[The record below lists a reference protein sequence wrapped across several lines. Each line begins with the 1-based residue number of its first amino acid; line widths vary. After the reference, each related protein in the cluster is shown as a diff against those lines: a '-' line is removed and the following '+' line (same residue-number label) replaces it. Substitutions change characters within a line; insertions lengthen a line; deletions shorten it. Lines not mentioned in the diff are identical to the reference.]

1 MWQTRRNAS
10 RKRTIPFDEN
20 GAGGGDVRDQG
31 TRSPMLKAVMTGM
44 GDGRLSNRVALVLVL
59 TGPLLVFL
67 TLVALGPMGQVFDSR
82 SLLLVL
88 LADLVYVLIIA
99 ALVAMRVAR
108 LVAARRSD
116 SAGSRLHLRLST
128 LFATIALVPT
138 VTVAVFA
145 ALTLNVGLEG
155 WFSDRV
161 QRVVGNSLAAAEAY
175 QFEQE
180 RDLRTD
186 AGELAAYLETVRRV
200 FPLLEEGELRSLLSE
215 AQAQIQRGLRVAFIV
230 DGEGEIR
237 ARGER
242 SFRFNFTP
250 LTPEQIAQA
259 QDEIVIIR
267 DWPNNE
273 FRALVALDNYF
284 DRYLYVARE
293 VDGNILSLLD
303 ETRETVVFY
312 QQLERERGRL
322 LFQFGALY
330 LGFALIL
337 ILGSIWLGLNFA
349 ERLAR
354 PVGRLAEAAGQ
365 VGSGDLDVQVRVAR
379 DDDEIA
385 LLGRVFNQMTRQ
397 LKGQRETLLENNRQ
411 IEARRRL
418 FDSVLGSVT
427 AGVIGLDAEGR
438 VEFINRAA
446 VAMLELDETASP
458 AEPLDQVVPEFAPLL
473 ERLRSTSTN
482 LGRVQE
488 ELRLSRSGRLETLL
502 VRMAERRRSDGQL
515 EGYVVAFDDVS
526 ELVSAQRMAA
536 WGDVARRIAH
546 EIKNP
551 LTPIQ
556 LSSERIERKFS
567 RKLDAEDAE
576 SLSQLTSVIV
586 RQTNDLRRI
595 VDEFSRFARMPEP
608 DRRPHDL
615 AAILRDCT
623 VLQESGQ
630 PDVRFQTE
638 LPDTPV
644 IVEVDETMMAQA
656 FTNLIKN
663 AGEAIETRM
672 EIEDAPAF
680 VPEIRVCFEAQDA
693 ELRITISDNGIGLP
707 EDRARLFEPYVTT
720 RAAGTGLGLSIVRK
734 IMEEHGGTLRLEDAE
749 IFEGDTHPGAK
760 AVIRLPR
767 LSPRQMTEEDMTKM
781 ASSDA

>member
-1 MWQTRRNAS
+1 M
-10 RKRTIPFDEN
+10 
-20 GAGGGDVRDQG
+20 RDQG

>member
-1 MWQTRRNAS
+1 MARVSAS
-10 RKRTIPFDEN
+10 R
-20 GAGGGDVRDQG
+20 GLL
-31 TRSPMLKAVMTGM
+31 LKAVLTGM
-44 GDGRLSNRVALVLVL
+44 IDRRMTNWMTLFLVL
-59 TGPLLVFL
+59 TGPALVLLTLLV
-67 TLVALGPMGQVFDSR
+67 LGPLGQNVDSR
-82 SLLLVL
+82 ALLLVL
-88 LADLVYVLIIA
+88 LADFVYILIVA
-99 ALVAMRVAR
+99 ALVGMRVAR
-108 LVAARRSD
+108 LVAARRSE
-116 SAGSRLHLRLST
+116 SAGSKLHLRLST

-138 VTVAVFA
+138 VTVAIFA
-145 ALTLNVGLEG
+145 TLSLNVGLEG

-161 QRVVGNSLAAAEAY
+161 QRVVGTSLAAAEAY

-200 FPLLEEGELRSLLSE
+200 FPLIEEGELRNLLSE
-215 AQAQIQRGLRVAFIV
+215 AQAQVQRGLRVAFII
-230 DGEGEIR
+230 DGAGDIR

-242 SFRFNFTP
+242 SYRFNFTP
-250 LTPEQIAQA
+250 PEPE
-259 QDEIVIIR
+259 EIVRAREEMVIIR

-273 FRALVALDNYF
+273 FRALVGLDGYF

-293 VDGNILSLLD
+293 VDGSILSLLD
-303 ETRETVVFY
+303 ETRETVSFY
-312 QQLERERGRL
+312 QQLERERGQL

-337 ILGSIWLGLNFA
+337 ILAAIWLGLSFA

-354 PVGRLAEAAGQ
+354 PVGRLAEAAGR
-365 VGSGDLDVQVRVAR
+365 VGEGDLDVRVAVAR

-385 LLGRVFNQMTRQ
+385 LLGRVFNQMTQQ

-411 IEARRRL
+411 IETRRRL

-427 AGVIGLDAEGR
+427 AGVIGLDAAGH

-446 VAMLELDETASP
+446 ERMLELADHP
-458 AEPLDQVVPEFAPLL
+458 AVDAGLADVAPEFLPLL
-473 ERLRSTSTN
+473 ERLRGTPSAM
-482 LGRVQE
+482 GRMQE
-488 ELRLSRSGRLETLL
+488 ELKLSRAGRLETLL
-502 VRMAERRRSDGQL
+502 VRVAERRRSDGTL

-556 LSSERIERKFS
+556 LSSERIERKFG
-567 RKLDAEDAE
+567 RKLEAADAE

-595 VDEFSRFARMPEP
+595 VDEFSKFARMPEP

-615 AAILRDCT
+615 AAILRDC
-623 VLQESGQ
+623 VLLQESGQ
-630 PDVRFQTE
+630 PDVRFVAD
-638 LPDTPV
+638 LPAVPV
-644 IVEVDETMMAQA
+644 VVEVDETMLAQA

-663 AGEAIETRM
+663 AGEAIQSR
-672 EIEDAPAF
+672 IDAGLGEGL
-680 VPEIRVCFEAQDA
+680 VPEIRIGFEVGEVD
-693 ELRITISDNGIGLP
+693 LRITIADNGIGLP

-720 RAAGTGLGLSIVRK
+720 RAEGTGLGLSIVRK
-734 IMEEHGGTLRLEDAE
+734 IIEEHGGSLRLEDAPV
-749 IFEGDTHPGAK
+749 FDGNTHFGAM
-760 AVIRLPR
+760 AVIRLP
-767 LSPRQMTEEDMTKM
+767 LLAPRSEIEDDMSKVTG
-781 ASSDA
+781 DAA

>member
-1 MWQTRRNAS
+1 
-10 RKRTIPFDEN
+10 
-20 GAGGGDVRDQG
+20 
-31 TRSPMLKAVMTGM
+31 MTNWM
-44 GDGRLSNRVALVLVL
+44 TLFLVL
-59 TGPLLVFL
+59 TGPALVLLTLLV
-67 TLVALGPMGQVFDSR
+67 LGPLGQNVDSR
-82 SLLLVL
+82 ALLLVL
-88 LADLVYVLIIA
+88 LADFVYILIVA
-99 ALVAMRVAR
+99 ALVGMRVAR
-108 LVAARRSD
+108 LVAARRSE
-116 SAGSRLHLRLST
+116 SAGSKLHLRLST

-138 VTVAVFA
+138 VTVAIFA
-145 ALTLNVGLEG
+145 TLSLNVGLEG

-161 QRVVGNSLAAAEAY
+161 QRVVGTSLAAAEAY

-200 FPLLEEGELRSLLSE
+200 FPLIEEGELRNLLSE
-215 AQAQIQRGLRVAFIV
+215 AQAQVQRGLRVAFII
-230 DGEGEIR
+230 DGAGDIR

-242 SFRFNFTP
+242 SYRFNFTP
-250 LTPEQIAQA
+250 PEPE
-259 QDEIVIIR
+259 EIVRAREEMVIIR

-273 FRALVALDNYF
+273 FRALVGLDGYF

-293 VDGNILSLLD
+293 VDGSILSLLD
-303 ETRETVVFY
+303 ETRETVSFY
-312 QQLERERGRL
+312 QQLERERGQL

-337 ILGSIWLGLNFA
+337 ILAAIWLGLSFA

-354 PVGRLAEAAGQ
+354 PVGRLAEAAGR
-365 VGSGDLDVQVRVAR
+365 VGEGDLDVRVAVAR

-385 LLGRVFNQMTRQ
+385 LLGRVFNQMTQQ

-411 IEARRRL
+411 IETRRRL

-427 AGVIGLDAEGR
+427 AGVIGLDAAGH

-446 VAMLELDETASP
+446 ERMLELADHP
-458 AEPLDQVVPEFAPLL
+458 AVDAGLADVAPEFLPLL
-473 ERLRSTSTN
+473 ERLRGTPSAM
-482 LGRVQE
+482 GRMQE
-488 ELRLSRSGRLETLL
+488 ELKLSRAGRLETLL
-502 VRMAERRRSDGQL
+502 VRVAERRRSDGTL

-556 LSSERIERKFS
+556 LSSERIERKFG
-567 RKLDAEDAE
+567 RKLEAADAE

-595 VDEFSRFARMPEP
+595 VDEFSKFARMPEP

-615 AAILRDCT
+615 AAILRDC
-623 VLQESGQ
+623 VLLQESGQ
-630 PDVRFQTE
+630 PDVRFVAD
-638 LPDTPV
+638 LPAVPV
-644 IVEVDETMMAQA
+644 VVEVDETMLAQA

-663 AGEAIETRM
+663 AGEAIQSR
-672 EIEDAPAF
+672 IDAGLGEGL
-680 VPEIRVCFEAQDA
+680 VPEIRIGFEVGEVD
-693 ELRITISDNGIGLP
+693 LRITIADNGIGLP

-720 RAAGTGLGLSIVRK
+720 RAEGTGLGLSIVRK
-734 IMEEHGGTLRLEDAE
+734 IIEEHGGSLRLEDAPV
-749 IFEGDTHPGAK
+749 FDGNTHFGAM
-760 AVIRLPR
+760 AVIRLP
-767 LSPRQMTEEDMTKM
+767 LLAPRSEIEDDMSKVTG
-781 ASSDA
+781 DAA

>member
-1 MWQTRRNAS
+1 M
-10 RKRTIPFDEN
+10 
-20 GAGGGDVRDQG
+20 
-31 TRSPMLKAVMTGM
+31 PMLKAALM
-44 GDGRLSNRVALVLVL
+44 GVSDRRISNRMTLFLVLA
-59 TGPLLVFL
+59 GPLLVL
-67 TLVALGPMGQVFDSR
+67 ITLLIMGPLGQNVNSR
-82 SLLLVL
+82 GLLVVL
-88 LADLVYVLIIA
+88 LADFVYILIVA

-138 VTVAVFA
+138 VTVAIFA
-145 ALTLNVGLEG
+145 TLSLNVGLEG

-161 QRVVGNSLAAAEAY
+161 QRVVGTSLAAAEAY

-186 AGELAAYLETVRRV
+186 TAELAAYLETVRRV
-200 FPLLEEGELRSLLSE
+200 FPLIEEGELRNLLSE
-215 AQAQIQRGLRVAFIV
+215 AQAQVQRGLRVAFIL
-230 DGEGEIR
+230 DGEGDIR

-242 SFRFNFTP
+242 SYRFNFTP
-250 LTPEQIAQA
+250 PNQDDLVAAQ
-259 QDEIVIIR
+259 EGMVIIR

-273 FRALVALDNYF
+273 FRALVALENYF

-303 ETRETVVFY
+303 ETRETVAFY
-312 QQLERERGRL
+312 QQLERERGQL

-337 ILGSIWLGLNFA
+337 ILAAIWLGLSFA

-354 PVGRLAEAAGQ
+354 PVGRLVEAAEQ
-365 VGSGDLDVQVRVAR
+365 VGKGDLDVQVTVAR

-385 LLGRVFNQMTRQ
+385 LLGQVFNQMTQQ
-397 LKGQRETLLENNRQ
+397 LKGQREALLDNNRQ
-411 IEARRRL
+411 IETRRRL

-427 AGVIGLDAEGR
+427 AGVIGLDAAGR
-438 VEFINRAA
+438 VEFVNRAA
-446 VAMLELDETASP
+446 ETMLDLSDTVMLEATLETI
-458 AEPLDQVVPEFAPLL
+458 VPEFSPLL
-473 ERLRSTSTN
+473 DKLRSMPATT
-482 LGRVQE
+482 GRVQE
-488 ELRLSRSGRLETLL
+488 ELKLSRSGRLETLL
-502 VRMAERRRSDGQL
+502 VRVAERRRSDGAS

-556 LSSERIERKFS
+556 LSAERIERKFS
-567 RKLDAEDAE
+567 RRLESADAE

-615 AAILRDCT
+615 VAILRDC
-623 VLQESGQ
+623 VLLQESGQ
-630 PDVRFQTE
+630 PDVCFVTE
-638 LPDTPV
+638 LPDVPV
-644 IVEVDETMMAQA
+644 VVEIDETMLAQA

-663 AGEAIETRM
+663 AGEAIESRRAAGLG
-672 EIEDAPAF
+672 DGL
-680 VPEIRVCFEAQDA
+680 VPEIRVRFDA
-693 ELRITISDNGIGLP
+693 SADDLRITIADNGIGLP

-720 RAAGTGLGLSIVRK
+720 RSEGTGLGLPIVRK
-734 IMEEHGGTLRLEDAE
+734 IIEEHGGSLRLEDAPV
-749 IFEGDTHPGAK
+749 FDGNDHVGAM
-760 AVIRLPR
+760 AVIRLPN
-767 LSPRQMTEEDMTKM
+767 LAPQNEFEDAMSKL
-781 ASSDA
+781 AGDAA

>member
-10 RKRTIPFDEN
+10 CKRTIPFD
-20 GAGGGDVRDQG
+20 GKDAGGGGARDQG
-31 TRSPMLKAVMTGM
+31 TRSPMLKTAMTGM
-44 GDGRLSNRVALVLVL
+44 GDGRLSNRMALVLVL

-67 TLVALGPMGQVFDSR
+67 TLMALGPMGQVFDSR

-259 QDEIVIIR
+259 QEEIVIIR

-473 ERLRSTSTN
+473 DRLRSTSTN

-502 VRMAERRRSDGQL
+502 VRMAERRRSDAQL

-623 VLQESGQ
+623 LLQESGQ
-630 PDVRFQTE
+630 PDVRFQTK

-663 AGEAIETRM
+663 AGEAIETRL
-672 EIEDAPAF
+672 ENEDTPAF

-749 IFEGDTHPGAK
+749 IFEGDTHAGAK

-767 LSPRQMTEEDMTKM
+767 LSPQQMTEEDMTKM

>member
-1 MWQTRRNAS
+1 
-10 RKRTIPFDEN
+10 
-20 GAGGGDVRDQG
+20 
-31 TRSPMLKAVMTGM
+31 MLKAAMTQIG
-44 GDGRLSNRVALVLVL
+44 GRRLSNRVALALVL
-59 TGPLLVFL
+59 AGPLLVFL
-67 TLVALGPMGQVFDSR
+67 TLLALGPMGQVFDSR

-99 ALVAMRVAR
+99 ALVAVRVAR
-108 LVAARRSD
+108 LIAARRSD

-186 AGELAAYLETVRRV
+186 TRELAAYLETVRRV
-200 FPLLEEGELRSLLSE
+200 FPLLEDGELRNLLSE

-230 DGEGEIR
+230 DGAGEIR

-242 SFRFNFTP
+242 SFRFNFSP
-250 LTPEQIAQA
+250 LSPDDIAQA
-259 QDEIVIIR
+259 QDGIVVIR

-293 VDGNILSLLD
+293 VDGAILSLLD

-337 ILGSIWLGLNFA
+337 ILASIWLGLNFA

-354 PVGRLAEAAGQ
+354 PVGRLAEAAEQ
-365 VGSGDLDVQVRVAR
+365 VGGGDLDVQVEVAR

-427 AGVIGLDAEGR
+427 AGVVGLDAEGR

-446 VAMLELDETASP
+446 VAMLELDASASP
-458 AEPLDQVVPEFAPLL
+458 DAPLDHVVPEFAPLL
-473 ERLRSTSTN
+473 DHLRSTSAN

-556 LSSERIERKFS
+556 LSAERIERKFA
-567 RKLDAEDAE
+567 RKLDGADAE
-576 SLSQLTSVIV
+576 SLSQLTAVIV

-615 AAILRDCT
+615 TTILRDCAL
-623 VLQESGQ
+623 LQESGQ
-630 PDVRFQTE
+630 PDVRFHSD
-638 LPDTPV
+638 LPDAPV

-663 AGEAIETRM
+663 AGEAIESR
-672 EIEDAPAF
+672 IENENHGAF
-680 VPEIRVCFEAQDA
+680 VPEIRLWFEARETD
-693 ELRITISDNGIGLP
+693 LHITISDNGVGLP

-734 IMEEHGGTLRLEDAE
+734 IIEEHGGTLRLEDAAV
-749 IFEGDTHPGAK
+749 FEGDVHAGAM

-767 LSPRQMTEEDMTKM
+767 LTPQQMTGQDMTKL
-781 ASSDA
+781 ASTDA

>member
-1 MWQTRRNAS
+1 MLSGVMDRR
-10 RKRTIPFDEN
+10 
-20 GAGGGDVRDQG
+20 
-31 TRSPMLKAVMTGM
+31 M
-44 GDGRLSNRVALVLVL
+44 SNRMTLALVL
-59 TGPLLVFL
+59 TGPLLVL
-67 TLVALGPMGQVFDSR
+67 ITLLVLGPLGQDIDSR
-82 SLLLVL
+82 GVLVVL
-88 LADLVYVLIIA
+88 LADFVYILIVA

-108 LVAARRSD
+108 LIAARRSD
-116 SAGSRLHLRLST
+116 SAGSKLHLRLST

-145 ALTLNVGLEG
+145 TLSLNVGLEG

-161 QRVVGNSLAAAEAY
+161 QRVVGTSLAAAEAY

-186 AGELAAYLETVRRV
+186 TSELAAYLETVRRV
-200 FPLLEEGELRSLLSE
+200 FPLIEEGELRNLLSE
-215 AQAQIQRGLRVAFIV
+215 AQAQVQRGLRVAFII

-242 SFRFNFTP
+242 SYRFNFTP
-250 LTPEQIAQA
+250 LDPDQIAA
-259 QDEIVIIR
+259 AGEDMVIIR

-273 FRALVALDNYF
+273 FRALVALEGFF

-293 VDGNILSLLD
+293 VDGSILSLLD
-303 ETRETVVFY
+303 ETRETVTFY
-312 QQLERERGRL
+312 QQLERERGQL

-337 ILGSIWLGLNFA
+337 VLAAIWLGLSFA

-365 VGSGDLDVQVRVAR
+365 VGSGDLDVQVEVAR

-385 LLGRVFNQMTRQ
+385 LLGRVFNQMTHQ
-397 LKGQRETLLENNRQ
+397 LKGQREALLENNRQ
-411 IEARRRL
+411 IETRRRL

-427 AGVIGLDAEGR
+427 AGVIGLDAQGQ
-438 VEFINRAA
+438 VEFVNRAA
-446 VAMLELDETASP
+446 EAMLELGALSESAAVLEDVA
-458 AEPLDQVVPEFAPLL
+458 PEFVPLL
-473 ERLRSTSTN
+473 ERLRSTPSA

-488 ELRLSRSGRLETLL
+488 ELKLSRSGRLETLL
-502 VRMAERRRSDGQL
+502 VRVAERRRSDGAL
-515 EGYVVAFDDVS
+515 EGYVLAFDDVS

-556 LSSERIERKFS
+556 LSSERIERKFA
-567 RKLDAEDAE
+567 RKLEAVDAE
-576 SLSQLTSVIV
+576 SLSQLTSVII

-615 AAILRDCT
+615 VTILRDSI

-630 PDVRFQTE
+630 PEVRFVSD
-638 LPDTPV
+638 LPEHDVV
-644 IVEVDETMMAQA
+644 IEVDETMLMQA

-663 AGEAIETRM
+663 AGEAIQSR
-672 EIEDAPAF
+672 IEAGLGDGLM
-680 VPEIRVCFEAQDA
+680 PEIRVSFIPGEVD
-693 ELRITISDNGIGLP
+693 LRITIADNGIGLP

-720 RAAGTGLGLSIVRK
+720 RAEGTGLGLSIVRK
-734 IMEEHGGTLRLEDAE
+734 IIEEHGGTLRLEDAPV
-749 IFEGDTHPGAK
+749 FEGNTHFGAM
-760 AVIRLPR
+760 AVIRLPN
-767 LSPRQMTEEDMTKM
+767 LAPREGIESAMEQVQGER
-781 ASSDA
+781 A

>member
-1 MWQTRRNAS
+1 MIWQKLS
-10 RKRTIPFDEN
+10 
-20 GAGGGDVRDQG
+20 
-31 TRSPMLKAVMTGM
+31 TGVT
-44 GDGRLSNRVALVLVL
+44 LALVLL
-59 TGPLLVFL
+59 GPVLVFL
-67 TLVALGPMGQVFDSR
+67 TLLALGPFGQSFDSR
-82 SLLLVL
+82 VLLLIL
-88 LADLVYVLIIA
+88 LADLVYVLTVA
-99 ALVAMRVAR
+99 ALVATRVAK
-108 LVAARRSD
+108 LIAARRSE
-116 SAGSRLHLRLST
+116 SAGARLHLRLSA
-128 LFATIALVPT
+128 LFATIALLPT

-186 AGELAAYLETVRRV
+186 TRELATYLETVRRV
-200 FPLLEEGELRSLLSE
+200 FPLIEEGELRNVLSD
-215 AQAQIQRGLRVAFIV
+215 AQAQVQRGLRVAFII
-230 DGEGEIR
+230 DGSGEIR

-242 SFRFNFTP
+242 SYRFNFTAP
-250 LTPEQIAQA
+250 DPADLEAA
-259 QDEIVIIR
+259 RNDVVVVR

-293 VDGNILSLLD
+293 VDGAILSLLD
-303 ETRETVVFY
+303 ETRETVAFY

-337 ILGSIWLGLNFA
+337 ILGSVWLGLNFA

-354 PVGRLAEAAGQ
+354 PVGRLAQAAEQ
-365 VGSGDLDVQVRVAR
+365 VGAGDLDIQVEVAR
-379 DDDEIA
+379 HDDEIA
-385 LLGRVFNQMTRQ
+385 LLGRVFNQMTHQ
-397 LKGQRETLLENNRQ
+397 LKGQRETLLKNNRQ

-427 AGVIGLDAEGR
+427 AGVIGLDASGR

-446 VAMLELDETASP
+446 ELMLELDGALLADMALE
-458 AEPLDQVVPEFAPLL
+458 QVVPEFAPLFA
-473 ERLRSTSTN
+473 RLQSAPAT

-488 ELRLSRSGRLETLL
+488 ELRLTRSGRLETLL
-502 VRMAERRRSDGQL
+502 VRLADRRRSDGRL
-515 EGYVVAFDDVS
+515 EGYVVAFDDVT

-556 LSSERIERKFS
+556 LSAERIERKFA
-567 RKLDAEDAE
+567 RKLDSADAE
-576 SLSQLTSVIV
+576 SLAQLTSVIV

-608 DRRPHDL
+608 DRRAHDL
-615 AAILRDCT
+615 GVILRDCV
-623 VLQESGQ
+623 VLQDSGQ
-630 PDVRFQTE
+630 PGVQFE
-638 LPDTPV
+638 LSLPPEPV
-644 IVEVDETMMAQA
+644 ITEVDATMMTQA

-663 AGEAIETRM
+663 AGEAIETRKETM
-672 EIEDAPAF
+672 PGEFKP
-680 VPEIRVCFEAQDA
+680 VVRVNFEARDNDLA
-693 ELRITISDNGIGLP
+693 ITIQDNGIGLP

-720 RAAGTGLGLSIVRK
+720 RAEGTGLGLSIVRK
-734 IMEEHGGTLRLEDAE
+734 IIEEHGGTLRLEDAAV
-749 IFEGDTHPGAK
+749 FEGDNHRGAM
-760 AVIRLPR
+760 AVIRLPWLTVQPPTDNSMTR
-767 LSPRQMTEEDMTKM
+767 L
-781 ASSDA
+781 ASEQA

>member
-1 MWQTRRNAS
+1 
-10 RKRTIPFDEN
+10 
-20 GAGGGDVRDQG
+20 
-31 TRSPMLKAVMTGM
+31 MTNWM
-44 GDGRLSNRVALVLVL
+44 TLFLVL
-59 TGPLLVFL
+59 TGPALVLLTLLV
-67 TLVALGPMGQVFDSR
+67 LGPLGQNVDSR
-82 SLLLVL
+82 ALLLVL
-88 LADLVYVLIIA
+88 LADFVYILIVA
-99 ALVAMRVAR
+99 ALVGMRVAR
-108 LVAARRSD
+108 LVAARRSE
-116 SAGSRLHLRLST
+116 SAGSKLHLRLST

-138 VTVAVFA
+138 VTVAIFA
-145 ALTLNVGLEG
+145 TLSLNVGLEG

-161 QRVVGNSLAAAEAY
+161 QRVVGTSLAAAEAY

-200 FPLLEEGELRSLLSE
+200 FPLIEEGELRNLLSE
-215 AQAQIQRGLRVAFIV
+215 AQAQVQRGLRVAFII
-230 DGEGEIR
+230 DGAGDIR

-242 SFRFNFTP
+242 SYRFNFTP
-250 LTPEQIAQA
+250 PELEEIVQA
-259 QDEIVIIR
+259 REEMVIIR

-273 FRALVALDNYF
+273 FRALVALDGYF

-293 VDGNILSLLD
+293 VDGSILSLLD
-303 ETRETVVFY
+303 ETRETVSFY
-312 QQLERERGRL
+312 QQLERERGQL

-337 ILGSIWLGLNFA
+337 ILAAIWLGLSFA

-354 PVGRLAEAAGQ
+354 PVGRLAEAAGR
-365 VGSGDLDVQVRVAR
+365 VGEGDLDVRVAVAR

-385 LLGRVFNQMTRQ
+385 LLGRVFNQMTQQ

-411 IEARRRL
+411 IETRRRL

-427 AGVIGLDAEGR
+427 AGVIGLDATGH

-446 VAMLELDETASP
+446 ERMLELADHP
-458 AEPLDQVVPEFAPLL
+458 AVDAGLADVAPEFLPLL
-473 ERLRSTSTN
+473 ERLRGTPSAM
-482 LGRVQE
+482 GRMQE
-488 ELRLSRSGRLETLL
+488 ELKLSRAGRLETLL
-502 VRMAERRRSDGQL
+502 VRVAERRRSDGTL

-556 LSSERIERKFS
+556 LSSERIERKFG
-567 RKLDAEDAE
+567 RKLEAADAE

-595 VDEFSRFARMPEP
+595 VDEFSKFARMPEP

-615 AAILRDCT
+615 AAILRDC
-623 VLQESGQ
+623 VLLQESGQ
-630 PDVRFQTE
+630 PDVRFVAD
-638 LPDTPV
+638 LPAVPV
-644 IVEVDETMMAQA
+644 VVEVDETMLAQA

-663 AGEAIETRM
+663 AGEAIQSR
-672 EIEDAPAF
+672 IDAGLGEGL
-680 VPEIRVCFEAQDA
+680 VPEIRIGFEVGEVD
-693 ELRITISDNGIGLP
+693 LRITIADNGIGLP

-720 RAAGTGLGLSIVRK
+720 RAEGTGLGLSIVRK
-734 IMEEHGGTLRLEDAE
+734 IIEEHGGSLRLEDAPV
-749 IFEGDTHPGAK
+749 FEGNTHFGAM
-760 AVIRLPR
+760 AVIRLP
-767 LSPRQMTEEDMTKM
+767 LLAPRSEIEDDMSKVTG
-781 ASSDA
+781 DAA

>member
-1 MWQTRRNAS
+1 MLVEGVARV
-10 RKRTIPFDEN
+10 N
-20 GAGGGDVRDQG
+20 G
-31 TRSPMLKAVMTGM
+31 TSSPMLKAAMIRS
-44 GDGRLSNRVALVLVL
+44 GDGRLSNRLALVLVL
-59 TGPLLVFL
+59 LGPLLVFL
-67 TLVALGPMGQVFDSR
+67 TLMALGPMGQVFDSR

-99 ALVAMRVAR
+99 ALVAIRVAR
-108 LVAARRSD
+108 LVSARRSD
-116 SAGSRLHLRLST
+116 SAGSRLHFRLST

-145 ALTLNVGLEG
+145 VLTLNVGLEG

-161 QRVVGNSLAAAEAY
+161 QRVVGNSMAAAEAY

-186 AGELAAYLETVRRV
+186 TRELAAYLETVRRV
-200 FPLLEEGELRSLLSE
+200 FPLIEDGELRSLLSE

-250 LTPEQIAQA
+250 LSPEDIAQA
-259 QDEIVIIR
+259 QDGIVVIR

-273 FRALVALDNYF
+273 FRAIVALDNHF

-293 VDGNILSLLD
+293 VDGAILSLLD
-303 ETRETVVFY
+303 ETRETVAFY

-349 ERLAR
+349 ERLSR
-354 PVGRLAEAAGQ
+354 PVGRLAQAAEQ
-365 VGSGDLDVQVRVAR
+365 VGSGDLDVQVEVAR

-385 LLGRVFNQMTRQ
+385 LLGRVFNQMTHQ

-427 AGVIGLDAEGR
+427 AGVVGLDAEGH

-446 VAMLELDETASP
+446 VTMLELEAMTSP
-458 AEPLDQVVPEFAPLL
+458 TVPLDQVVPEFAPLL
-473 ERLRSTSTN
+473 ERLRTTPAN

-488 ELRLSRSGRLETLL
+488 ELRISRSGRLETLL

-556 LSSERIERKFS
+556 LSAERIERKFS
-567 RKLDAEDAE
+567 RKLEGADAD

-615 AAILRDCT
+615 AVILRDCAL
-623 VLQESGQ
+623 LQESGQ
-630 PDVRFQTE
+630 PDVRFQTD
-638 LPDTPV
+638 LPAEAV
-644 IVEVDETMMAQA
+644 IVEVDDTMMAQA

-672 EIEDAPAF
+672 ENVGAGKF
-680 VPEIRVCFEAQDA
+680 VPEIRLSFEAFES
-693 ELRITISDNGIGLP
+693 ELRITISDNGVGLP
-707 EDRARLFEPYVTT
+707 EDRSRLFEPYVTT

-734 IMEEHGGTLRLEDAE
+734 IIEEHGGTLRLEDAE
-749 IFEGDTHPGAK
+749 MFDGDTHAGSM

-767 LSPRQMTEEDMTKM
+767 LTPQQMTEEDMSKL